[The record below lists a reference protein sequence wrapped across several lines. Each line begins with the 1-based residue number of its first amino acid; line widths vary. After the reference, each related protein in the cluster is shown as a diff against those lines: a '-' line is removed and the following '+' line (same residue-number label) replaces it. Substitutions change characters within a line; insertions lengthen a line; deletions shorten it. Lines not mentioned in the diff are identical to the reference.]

1 MYCCIPCFALSCCPQ
16 FEFWMIDEDEFN
28 VQGMH
33 VRTIDFELSK

>member
-1 MYCCIPCFALSCCPQ
+1 
-16 FEFWMIDEDEFN
+16 MIDEDEFN